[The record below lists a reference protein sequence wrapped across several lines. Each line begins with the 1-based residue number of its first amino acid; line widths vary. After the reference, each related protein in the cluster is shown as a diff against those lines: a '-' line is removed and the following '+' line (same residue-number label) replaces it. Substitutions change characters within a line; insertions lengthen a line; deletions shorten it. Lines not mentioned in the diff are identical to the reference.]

1 MLKTLFPTRDMTN
14 EEWAA
19 AQAEWQSS
27 SNWHYGIYY
36 APRDPHVWVRKQRVE
51 FGWTLNMA
59 RRASWYWAAAILGTP
74 LWLALLHRLFR

>member
-27 SNWHYGIYY
+27 RNWHYGIY
-36 APRDPHVWVRKQRVE
+36 
-51 FGWTLNMA
+51 
-59 RRASWYWAAAILGTP
+59 
-74 LWLALLHRLFR
+74 

>member
-14 EEWAA
+14 DQWAA
-19 AQAEWQSS
+19 AQAEWRNPA
-27 SNWHYGIYY
+27 NWHYGFYY

-59 RRASWYWAAAILGTP
+59 RRASWFWTAAILGTP
-74 LWLALLHRLFR
+74 LWLTLLYRLFD